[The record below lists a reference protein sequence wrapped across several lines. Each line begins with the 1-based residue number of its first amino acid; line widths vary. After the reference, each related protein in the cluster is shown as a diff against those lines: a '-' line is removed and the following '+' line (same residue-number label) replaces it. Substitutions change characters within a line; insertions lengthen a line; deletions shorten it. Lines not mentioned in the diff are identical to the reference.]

1 MKKIMIVDDES
12 LVRVGLQSIIPWEE
26 YGYCVSGVYH
36 NGREALEACRASMPD
51 AILTDIRMP
60 VMDGLELIKNVRQLS
75 ERVPIVILSSYDDFE
90 YTRTAIRLGVQDY
103 IQKHQLEPE
112 ELIRVLNALKI
123 EETGYAGE
131 AVQHDLKKEKED
143 LLDRTS
149 WVDTAGSGREEGE
162 RRRAYPELEKLAEE
176 RGPYACW
183 VMIQPF
189 VAAWGEERSPL
200 SYALIVREEL
210 ERYRYTEYLGARGSV
225 VHALFYLGEEMPG
238 AESLRRQVSP
248 FCGKLLESLRG
259 KCNMDFAIGI
269 SRPMPFHEYDAMHA
283 GAGSALLSM
292 FYGTGGIYYDNGS
305 AARSVYADD
314 EWIELYKTLK
324 RDVRQERF
332 DELLR
337 QLDEPSP
344 AGAGEI
350 DPREWKRIGATVA
363 TQLTDYLIEQYE
375 LDVEKI
381 KQHFG
386 DLWPLER
393 YIDKASHKA
402 AWLSSVRLVFERAG
416 ALIASVRANKTWLT
430 KIKQYVNENY
440 AEPIRLEDAAALVY
454 WSENYFSQ
462 RFSQETGM
470 TFLEYLT
477 SVRIERAKELLRSAD
492 RSTEEIAG
500 LVGYVNA
507 NYFVKVF
514 KKTTGLTLSEFKA
527 RHKG

>member
-1 MKKIMIVDDES
+1 MKKIIIVDDES

-26 YGYCVSGVYH
+26 YGYRVSGVYH
-36 NGREALEACRASMPD
+36 NGKEALDACTVSMPD

-112 ELIRVLNALKI
+112 ELIRVLNGLKI
-123 EETGYAGE
+123 EETAYAGE
-131 AVQHDLKKEKED
+131 AVKPDLNKEKED
-143 LLDRTS
+143 LLDRMS
-149 WVDTAGSGREEGE
+149 WTDKADDGRASE

-183 VMIQPF
+183 VAIQPF
-189 VAAWGEERSPL
+189 VPVWGEERSPL
-200 SYALIVREEL
+200 SYSLIVREEL
-210 ERYRYTEYLGARGSV
+210 ERYRYTEYLGAQGPV
-225 VHALFYLGEEMPG
+225 VHALFYLGERMPD
-238 AESLRRQVSP
+238 AEAQRRHVSP
-248 FCGKLLESLRG
+248 FCGKLLESLRQ

-269 SRPMPFHEYDAMHA
+269 SRPARFEEYDAMYA
-283 GAGSALLSM
+283 GAGGALLSM

-314 EWIELYKTLK
+314 QWIELYKTLK
-324 RDVRQERF
+324 RYVRQERF
-332 DELLR
+332 DELLLR
-337 QLDEPSP
+337 LDAPSP
-344 AGAGEI
+344 AEAGEI
-350 DPREWKRIGATVA
+350 DPGEWKRIGATLA
-363 TQLTDYLIEQYE
+363 TQVADYLIEQYA

-381 KQHFG
+381 RQHFG

-393 YIDKASHKA
+393 YIDKANHKA
-402 AWLSSVRLVFERAG
+402 AWLSSVKLVFERTS

-430 KIKQYVNENY
+430 KIKDYVNENY
-440 AEPIRLEDAAALVY
+440 AAPIRLEDAAAHVY

-477 SVRIERAKELLRSAD
+477 NVRIEKAKELLRNAD

-527 RHKG
+527 GCKS